1 MTWLY
6 EGGLY
11 RIYEHGQLLG
21 ALHSR
26 EAAETYIAACLPVAA
41 FSDSR
46 QQKRMAA

>member
-1 MTWLY
+1 MTYLY

-26 EAAETYIAACLPVAA
+26 EAAETYIAACLPIAEA
-41 FSDSR
+41 R
-46 QQKRMAA
+46 NGQHERMAA